1 MYSTWCM
8 YDTFATY
15 IQVFWYTQW
24 VVYVVY
30 LWYIIPVQVHLCT
43 ACIVNIWLLRWLCM
57 VYLVTD
63 MWYTCEF
70 LDGSVQWMMCMMCDL
85 PCRYFDGGTLV
96 HWVYD
101 VWYTCAVVL
110 HDLVKKS
117 YCDYCG
123 QYCDSRLR
131 LQYNKQMVSWVY
143 LLGYQGKCTQITGNL
158 MFILN
163 SNIQT

>member
-1 MYSTWCM
+1 MYVWYICYVYPGILIHPVGGVCSVFMIYYTCAGASMYCMYSEYM
-8 YDTFATY
+8 
-15 IQVFWYTQW
+15 IIKM
-24 VVYVVY
+24 VVYGVFSDWYVIY
-30 LWYIIPVQVHLCT
+30 LWI
-43 ACIVNIWLLRWLCM
+43 
-57 VYLVTD
+57 
-63 MWYTCEF
+63 F
-70 LDGSVQWMMCMMCDL
+70 KGSVQWMMCMMCDL